1 MDELRALRWYEG
13 DVTGNDPLWADSKA
27 YVTLNAIFFDG
38 IENEMI
44 KAKENKHLN
53 PAVKMAGSLWT
64 GRGMCCSVRSDAVP
78 SSFPAM
84 PCAQG

>member
-53 PAVKMAGSLWT
+53 PALLSRWQEVFGQDGDRK
-64 GRGMCCSVRSDAVP
+64 SVV
-78 SSFPAM
+78 
-84 PCAQG
+84 

>member
-1 MDELRALRWYEG
+1 MQAGGMVMDELRALRWYEG

-53 PAVKMAGSLWT
+53 PALLSRWQELLHSSLLTVVQT
-64 GRGMCCSVRSDAVP
+64 G
-78 SSFPAM
+78 
-84 PCAQG
+84 